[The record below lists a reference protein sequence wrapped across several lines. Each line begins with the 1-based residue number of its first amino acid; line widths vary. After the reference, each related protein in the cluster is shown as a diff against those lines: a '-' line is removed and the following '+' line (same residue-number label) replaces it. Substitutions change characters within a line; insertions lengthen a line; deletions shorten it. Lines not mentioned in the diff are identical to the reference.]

1 MFKKI
6 TKHILIIT
14 SIIILSLTMLNCK
27 KTENIEPKRIAIIG
41 AMDSEIANLKSM
53 LENTEEIKIAG
64 ITYYKGK
71 LHGKDVVL
79 LKSGVGK
86 VNAAVATTIAI
97 ERFNI
102 EKIIFTGVA
111 GSGNPN
117 YNIADIVI
125 SKNLIEHDFD
135 TRDIDGDYIT
145 VLVEGYNDNYYPADE
160 ALIELAKSSAE
171 KVITNSKVY
180 IDTIATGDQFV
191 GNNEKVK
198 QIHDKFK
205 AGAIEMEGASVAHTA
220 LMYKTPFVVIRSLSD
235 KADSDAEVDYPKFVI
250 QASDNSAKIV
260 SEMINNMN

>member
-220 LMYKTPFVVIRSLSD
+220 LMYKIPFVVIRSLSD

-260 SEMINNMN
+260 SEMINNIN

>member
-1 MFKKI
+1 
-6 TKHILIIT
+6 
-14 SIIILSLTMLNCK
+14 
-27 KTENIEPKRIAIIG
+27 
-41 AMDSEIANLKSM
+41 M

>member
-180 IDTIATGDQFV
+180 VDTIATGDQFV